1 MSRFANAAAFSAPRS
16 MLQAMGADL
25 SATRAIVDAQGH
37 VLAYART
44 GGMIDPLRHELHAR
58 DTIYRF
64 GSSARSTKDVAVG
77 GWWLQRQEF
86 ELLLRFANTH
96 DIFLGL
102 AMRLLCL
109 VPPEWSDAGV
119 LVRARVARPLLA
131 WRGLA
136 NSVVTPAGD
145 GRGAVRMPH
154 QNEISARRVHQLY
167 IPGLADIGT
176 LDPAISVEQDFH
188 LDPRQA
194 RQGFLYL

>member
-25 SATRAIVDAQGH
+25 SSTRAIVDAQGH

-44 GGMIDPLRHELHAR
+44 GGMIDPQRHELHSR

-102 AMRLLCL
+102 AMRLLC
-109 VPPEWSDAGV
+109 AAV
-119 LVRARVARPLLA
+119 LRPATVGKHCL
-131 WRGLA
+131 
-136 NSVVTPAGD
+136 SKGD
-145 GRGAVRMPH
+145 HLWTGTM
-154 QNEISARRVHQLY
+154 RR
-167 IPGLADIGT
+167 
-176 LDPAISVEQDFH
+176 
-188 LDPRQA
+188 
-194 RQGFLYL
+194 

>member
-44 GGMIDPLRHELHAR
+44 GGMIDPQRYELHAR

-176 LDPAISVEQDFH
+176 LDPAIAVEQDFH